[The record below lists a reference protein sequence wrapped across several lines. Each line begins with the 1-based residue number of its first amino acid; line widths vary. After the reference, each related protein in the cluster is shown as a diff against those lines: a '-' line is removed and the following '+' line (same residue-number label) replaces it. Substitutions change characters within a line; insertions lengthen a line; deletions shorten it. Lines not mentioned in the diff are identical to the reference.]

1 MFKYVQTCLNNN
13 IIFFYKTVAFKK
25 LFDTNFFY
33 KTVRGVRG
41 VGGGGWVG
49 ESRVR
54 WVGGGGRWTWGVLG
68 AEGDRI
74 WRGGIV
80 SMKLKNIHDSS
91 KSTHEIQSRNEGYDL
106 NTIDLS

>member
-1 MFKYVQTCLNNN
+1 M
-13 IIFFYKTVAFKK
+13 
-25 LFDTNFFY
+25 
-33 KTVRGVRG
+33 RGVRG

-54 WVGGGGRWTWGVLG
+54 WVGGSGRWTWGVLG
-68 AEGDRI
+68 TEGDRI
-74 WRGGIV
+74 WRGGIAIEMEGDRDRV
-80 SMKLKNIHDSS
+80 SMKFKNIHDSS